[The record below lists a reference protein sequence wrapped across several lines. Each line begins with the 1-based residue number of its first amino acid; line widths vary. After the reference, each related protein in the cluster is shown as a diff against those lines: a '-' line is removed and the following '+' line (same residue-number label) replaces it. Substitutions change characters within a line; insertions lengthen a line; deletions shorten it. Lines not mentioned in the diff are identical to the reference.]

1 MGVRTGPGTTQA
13 AVAEPVFLVDPA
25 TGLPYIPAGSTGG
38 TTTKATAAAPALA
51 EGSTTNQLSVTLD
64 GSLRVSGAGGGQQYA
79 EDAAHASG
87 DLGTMALSVR
97 KDTAA
102 ALAGADG
109 DYQPLVTDA
118 SGRLHVNDVAVLT
131 AMGVVGAPGAGT
143 LLKLITDLLAQAQ
156 STTPTGVF
164 AAGRE
169 YEFVAASSAD
179 QPLGAAG
186 AVNDTLD
193 SLIIVP
199 LTTSPG
205 EVKIK
210 DGTAGTYRTIFLGG
224 ATSVGDLKP
233 FEIGLSLKAL
243 AAGGWII
250 NTGANVQVFAAGDFT

>member
-1 MGVRTGPGTTQA
+1 MADNVAITAGAGTTVA
-13 AVAEPVFLVDPA
+13 ADEVIDA
-25 TGLPYIPAGSTGG
+25 TLG
-38 TTTKATAAAPALA
+38 TVKVQYVKIMDA
-51 EGSTTNQLSVTLD
+51 TLD
-64 GSLRVSGAGGGQQYA
+64 GTAKAGVGANGLEVDASAAASAFADGWDVTQGAKADAAWTTGAG
-79 EDAAHASG
+79 
-87 DLGTMALSVR
+87 SVI
-97 KDTAA
+97 A
-102 ALAGADG
+102 
-109 DYQPLVTDA
+109 
-118 SGRLHVNDVAVLT
+118 
-131 AMGVVGAPGAGT
+131 
-143 LLKLITDLLAQAQ
+143 LLKAIAGQAI
-156 STTPTGVF
+156 STAPMGVF

-186 AVNDTLD
+186 AVGDTLD

-233 FEIGLSLKAL
+233 FEIGLSLKSL

-250 NTGANVQVFAAGDFT
+250 NTGANVQVFAAGDFS